1 MADTTTT
8 NLLLTKPEVGAST
21 DTWGTKINTD
31 LDSVDAVF
39 AAAGTGT
46 SVGLNIGTGKTI
58 TLAGTTKFAGSTSGT
73 TTVVAT
79 AVAGTTTLTLPAAT
93 DTLVGKATTDTLT
106 NKTLVAPALGTPAS
120 GTLTSCTGLPISTGV
135 SGLGTGVATFL
146 ATPSSAN
153 LAAAVTGET
162 GTGNLVF
169 ATSPTL
175 VTPLLGTPTSG
186 TLTSCTGLPLTT
198 GVTGNLPVTNLNSG
212 TSASATTF
220 WRGDGSWATPSG
232 GGSLTGVTD
241 SATPFETSLGSGAG
255 AVTTGVQNTFI
266 GFDSGKLN
274 TTGTTNTA
282 VGYQTL
288 DANVSGIENTAVGT
302 SALGANT
309 TSSNTAV
316 GFNALTQ
323 TTTGNNNA
331 AVGAAALTA
340 NTTGADNSAFGVSSL
355 SASTTG
361 GSNVAVGKQALGS
374 NTTTSQNT
382 AVGTAALFSA
392 TASDNTALGRS
403 AGFAVTT
410 GTQNVL
416 LGRNAGNS
424 GTNDLTTGSNNI
436 IIGYNAAASSATASN
451 VITLGNSS
459 IATLRCQVT
468 TITALSDA
476 RDKTNVADLSA
487 GLGFVNA
494 LRPVKFDWNMR
505 DGGKVGIPDTGFIA
519 QDLQAVQATTGIEI
533 PDLVFAENPD
543 RLEAGYGKLIP
554 VLVKAVQELSAEVE
568 RLKSQIKG

>member
-21 DTWGTKINTD
+21 DTWGNKINTD
-31 LDSVDAVF
+31 LGLVDSVFD
-39 AAAGTGT
+39 AAGTGT

-106 NKTLVAPALGTPAS
+106 NKTLVTPALGTPA
-120 GTLTSCTGLPISTGV
+120 
-135 SGLGTGVATFL
+135 
-146 ATPSSAN
+146 
-153 LAAAVTGET
+153 
-162 GTGNLVF
+162 
-169 ATSPTL
+169 
-175 VTPLLGTPTSG
+175 SG

-220 WRGDGSWATPSG
+220 WRGDGAWATPSG

-241 SATPFETSLGSGAG
+241 SATPFETSLGTGAG
-255 AVTTGVQNTFI
+255 AVTTGIQNTFI

-316 GFNALTQ
+316 GFNALTL
-323 TTTGNNNA
+323 TTTGNANT
-331 AVGAAALTA
+331 AVGAAALSV
-340 NTTGADNSAFGVSSL
+340 NTTGGDNSGVGQNSL
-355 SASTTG
+355 IALTTGSGNVAIGKSALAANSTT
-361 GSNVAVGKQALGS
+361 SS
-374 NTTTSQNT
+374 NT
-382 AVGTAALFSA
+382 AVGTSALLAA
-392 TASDNTALGRS
+392 TATDNTAVGRN

-416 LGRNAGNS
+416 IGRSAGFS
-424 GTNDLTTGSNNI
+424 GTNDLTTGSNDI
-436 IIGYNAAASSATASN
+436 IIGYNAAASSATVSN
-451 VITLGNSS
+451 EITLGNSS

-543 RLEAGYGKLIP
+543 RLEAGYGKLLP
-554 VLVKAVQELSAEVE
+554 VMVKAIQELSAEVE

>member
-1 MADTTTT
+1 
-8 NLLLTKPEVGAST
+8 
-21 DTWGTKINTD
+21 
-31 LDSVDAVF
+31 
-39 AAAGTGT
+39 
-46 SVGLNIGTGKTI
+46 LNIGTGKTI

-106 NKTLVAPALGTPAS
+106 NKTLVAP
-120 GTLTSCTGLPISTGV
+120 V
-135 SGLGTGVATFL
+135 
-146 ATPSSAN
+146 
-153 LAAAVTGET
+153 
-162 GTGNLVF
+162 
-169 ATSPTL
+169 
-175 VTPLLGTPTSG
+175 LGTPTSG

-232 GGSLTGVTD
+232 GGSLSGVTD

-255 AVTTGVQNTFI
+255 AVTTGIRNTFI
-266 GFDSGKLN
+266 GFEAGTLN
-274 TTGTTNTA
+274 TTGTSNTA
-282 VGYQTL
+282 VGYQAL
-288 DANVSGIENTAVGT
+288 DASVSGIENAAVGT

-309 TSSNTAV
+309 ASNNTAV
-316 GFNALTQ
+316 GFNALT
-323 TTTGNNNA
+323 
-331 AVGAAALTA
+331 V
-340 NTTGADNSAFGVSSL
+340 NTTGASNTGVGSACMGSATTGSDNTAFGANSAGAL
-355 SASTTG
+355 TTG
-361 GSNVAVGKQALGS
+361 GSNTALGRQTLAA
-374 NTTTSQNT
+374 NTTNSHNT
-382 AVGTAALFSA
+382 AVGMAALFSA
-392 TASDNTALGRS
+392 TADDNTAVGRN

-424 GTNDLTTGSNNI
+424 GTNNLTTGSNNI

-505 DGGKVGIPDTGFIA
+505 DGGKVGVPDTGFIA
-519 QDLQAVQATTGIEI
+519 QDLQSVQATTGIEI
-533 PDLVFAENPD
+533 PDLVFSENPD